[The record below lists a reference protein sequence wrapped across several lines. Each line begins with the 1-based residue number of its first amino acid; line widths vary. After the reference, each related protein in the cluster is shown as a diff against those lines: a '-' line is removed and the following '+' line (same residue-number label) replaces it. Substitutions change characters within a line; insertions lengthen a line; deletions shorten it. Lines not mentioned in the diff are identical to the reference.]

1 MMKSNIKKNEPL
13 TSVYRI
19 YKNNSN
25 ILFLSHTIDSE
36 HDTVER
42 LKAYTKVTEY
52 LINGIL

>member
-1 MMKSNIKKNEPL
+1 MKSNIKKNEPL

-25 ILFLSHTIDSE
+25 ILFLLHTIDPE
-36 HDTVER
+36 HYTLER
-42 LKAYTKVTEY
+42 LNTYTKVSEY

>member
-1 MMKSNIKKNEPL
+1 MKSNIKKNEPL